1 VYPTAE
7 YNVRSGATWFDT
19 VTVTGLPAVYDL
31 TFEFDLDGSWGSHDV
46 GLWSTVMFSLEMWTP
61 GSVPD
66 PGFPFPDMGSYSFQT
81 WNGASD
87 ISESLV
93 FGFGGRTATSWD
105 MYVSLHVLTNIQALA
120 EADVPTMGDVL
131 INGSGSAQFGN
142 TLTLK
147 SLLFRAII

>member
-1 VYPTAE
+1 
-7 YNVRSGATWFDT
+7 
-19 VTVTGLPAVYDL
+19 
-31 TFEFDLDGSWGSHDV
+31 
-46 GLWSTVMFSLEMWTP
+46 MWTP

-147 SLLFRAII
+147 SLLFRDQSGNPITGLAISGDGAYQYPLAPANTVPEPATMLLFGGGLAAIFLRRRKMQSN